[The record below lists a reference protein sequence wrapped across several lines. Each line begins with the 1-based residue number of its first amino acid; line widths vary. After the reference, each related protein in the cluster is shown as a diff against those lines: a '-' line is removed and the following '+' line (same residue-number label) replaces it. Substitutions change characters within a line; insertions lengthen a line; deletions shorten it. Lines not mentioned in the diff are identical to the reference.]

1 MNRVHGIICFE
12 TVVSNVLYSGVYKAT
27 TRNEDEK
34 PRMSNGVATKTGRKK
49 RVTKAEWLSTALNE
63 LERGGIEAVRVER
76 LAELL
81 SVARSGF
88 YWHFKDRRD
97 LQQHL
102 LDYWL
107 HEYTEVVTSN
117 LALLLGEPRVRL
129 ERVMKMIDEHDLGRY
144 DLAIRAWARHDDL
157 AKEVVE
163 RVTKTRL
170 NFVRNLFKEMGF
182 AGDEL
187 EMRTRLFVCYH
198 SSERGIFED
207 MSPRKRARLRK
218 LRLELL
224 TRP

>member
-1 MNRVHGIICFE
+1 
-12 TVVSNVLYSGVYKAT
+12 
-27 TRNEDEK
+27 
-34 PRMSNGVATKTGRKK
+34 MSNGVATKISRKK